1 MIIFDLA
8 NGLEVSTLAAAG
20 GLLHGIPEA
29 RTLIL
34 LLKLGMNLLDKLSPL
49 RHLARRTATHLTR
62 LRTTTRCLASR
73 HVVF

>member
-1 MIIFDLA
+1 
-8 NGLEVSTLAAAG
+8 
-20 GLLHGIPEA
+20 
-29 RTLIL
+29 
-34 LLKLGMNLLDKLSPL
+34 MNLLDKLSPL